1 MNRDFKI
8 KSTLILINLLKKI
21 NPELFVV
28 KCDFDN
34 PVTNDV
40 TIDNDNVNDIV
51 VTFLEKLEKSPLLKN
66 MVGYIVYPE
75 ENEETVIYR
84 GLFIFEKGLE
94 EDAIS
99 EIEKVMSIDSINLL
113 NKIAKSILNEA
124 ILIGEIWEKEFKS
137 SYTANL
143 LEHRLTLD
151 NEKNLNSIEE
161 FLKQCYATDNE
172 DFVNG
177 KLVIRNILV

>member
-8 KSTLILINLLKKI
+8 QSTLNILNVLKKD
-21 NPELFVV
+21 NPGLFVV

-40 TIDNDNVNDIV
+40 TIDDDNVNDIV

-66 MVGYIVYPE
+66 IIGYIVYPE
-75 ENEETVIYR
+75 ENGETVMYR
-84 GLFIFEKGLE
+84 GLFIFKKGLE

-99 EIEKVMSIDSINLL
+99 ELEKIMSKDAIGLL

-124 ILIGEIWEKEFKS
+124 ILIGEIWEKEFSS
-137 SYTANL
+137 SYRANL
-143 LEHRLTLD
+143 LDHRLKLD
-151 NEKNLNSIEE
+151 NENNLKTIEE
-161 FLKQCYATDNE
+161 FLKYCYEVDEEN
-172 DFVNG
+172 FVNNG
-177 KLVIRNILV
+177 LVIRKF